1 VNSSPDRSPL
11 VAPGMEQLLALTSP
25 TDTCR
30 GMFFNGLLEA
40 VRVLGGEELRARCF
54 AAAGERKFVDF
65 FSYPV
70 ADFLRPLFLA
80 AEWLGPAQ
88 GGTDSVLRQLGRRG
102 TGDFLQS
109 NVGKTMLALAGQ
121 DPARM
126 LSAIPNGC
134 RASLSYGER
143 SVEVLGEGHARL
155 LARRDFLPLPY
166 NEGLITAALERS
178 TARDVQVRGVRRAL
192 LDVDYEVRWS

>member
-1 VNSSPDRSPL
+1 MHPSPTPSAL
-11 VAPGMEQLLALTSP
+11 LAPGLEQLLALTHP

-40 VRVLGGEELRARCF
+40 AHSLGGEELRSRCF
-54 AAAGERKFVDF
+54 SASGARKFVDF

-80 AEWLGPAQ
+80 AETLGPSH
-88 GGTDSVLRQLGRRG
+88 GGMDSVMRQLGRRG
-102 TGDFLQS
+102 TSDFLQS
-109 NVGKTMLALAGQ
+109 TVGKTMLALAGQ
-121 DPARM
+121 DPARL
-126 LSAIPNGC
+126 LSAIPSGC

-143 SVEVLGEGHARL
+143 SVELLGPGHARM
-155 LARRDFLPLPY
+155 LARRDYLPLHY

-178 TARDVQVRGVRRAL
+178 LAQGVRVRGVRRSL
-192 LDVDYEVRWS
+192 LDVDYDVTWS